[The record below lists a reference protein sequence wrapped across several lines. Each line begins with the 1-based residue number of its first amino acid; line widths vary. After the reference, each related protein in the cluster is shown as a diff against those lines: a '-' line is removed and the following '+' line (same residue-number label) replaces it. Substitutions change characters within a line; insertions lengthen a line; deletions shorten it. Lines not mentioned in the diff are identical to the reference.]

1 MKLLHL
7 ADLHIGKSL
16 NDYSLI
22 NDQRY
27 ILQQILQL
35 ARQRQADAVLLA
47 GDIYD
52 KAVPSEEAVKL
63 LDEFLQSL
71 AALGVPTFI
80 ISGNHDSDER
90 LNFGSALFAKNQI
103 YIAAKYNGQLYKIT
117 CQDEFG
123 PVNFYLLPFVKA
135 SQVRHFFPQ
144 AEITC
149 YDDAVRQA
157 VSQAELDANQRNVL
171 LTHQFVTGRG
181 ADDSPELAGSETA
194 AALTVGTV
202 ERVFADCF
210 DDFDYVAM
218 GHIHAPQPVG
228 KATVRYA
235 GSPLKY
241 SLAEVNNQKSVPL
254 VTLGPKGD
262 CRVETIPLR
271 PLRDLRR
278 LKGRLSQLLQPENV
292 QNPDDYIY
300 AVLTDEEPIANAM
313 GIFRQYY
320 PNTLKISYDNAHT
333 RATAQIDPDKIRP
346 DKSFSDLVAD
356 FYQMMYGCEIS
367 PAELQIMQQAA
378 QKAGV
383 KL

>member
-1 MKLLHL
+1 MKLIHL

-22 NDQRY
+22 DDQRY

-35 ARQRQADAVLLA
+35 ARQHQADAMLLA

-52 KAVPSEEAVKL
+52 KAVPSEEAVRL
-63 LDEFLQSL
+63 LDEFLQGL
-71 AALGVPTFI
+71 TELNLPAFI

-90 LNFGSALFAKNQI
+90 LNFGSRLFTKNQI
-103 YIAAKYNGQLYKIT
+103 YIAAKYNGQLYQKT
-117 CQDEFG
+117 LQDEFG

-135 SQVRHFFPQ
+135 SQVRHFFPE
-144 AEITC
+144 AAIAS
-149 YDDAVRQA
+149 YDDAVRLA
-157 VSQAELDANQRNVL
+157 VGQAEIDVSQRNVL

-181 ADDSPELAGSETA
+181 AETNPELAGSETA

-210 DDFDYVAM
+210 AAFDYVAM

-228 KATVRYA
+228 GATVRYA

-254 VTLGPKGD
+254 ISLGPKGD
-262 CRVETIPLR
+262 CQVELLPLR
-271 PLRDLRR
+271 PRRELRR
-278 LKGRLSQLLQPENV
+278 LKGRLNQLLSPENI
-292 QNPDDYIY
+292 QNTDDYIY
-300 AVLTDEEPIANAM
+300 AVLTDEEPITNAM

-320 PNTLKISYDNAHT
+320 PNTLKIGYDNAHT
-333 RATAQIDPDKIRP
+333 QAAAQPDPNKIRV
-346 DKSFSDLVAD
+346 DKPPLELVAD

-383 KL
+383 PL